1 MADDTGAGPD
11 ARAVLAR
18 GLRNA
23 LAAHHE
29 GRILEVDAGWDDAA
43 AVDHDDYRISIALNL
58 WEDWAFA
65 AEHWWDPWHPGVSK
79 DDWPRFANLVI
90 DALEHDREIEDP
102 SILEYFVRKPRS
114 PSTLSRLIARIKARL
129 FRPGPSP

>member
-1 MADDTGAGPD
+1 MKGLGWVGAFVAAGIAVGVLGAALMP
-11 ARAVLAR
+11 ARYRAVTAVHIEAAR
-18 GLRNA
+18 DSDVTFAYRLNA
-23 LAAHHE
+23 QL
-29 GRILEVDAGWDDAA
+29 
-43 AVDHDDYRISIALNL
+43 
-58 WEDWAFA
+58 
-65 AEHWWDPWHPGVSK
+65 

-114 PSTLSRLIARIKARL
+114 PSALSRLIARIKARL